1 MLKAGTGIS
10 DQLYRAH
17 PGGGSIVDRSG
28 TALVQDDTVYDL
40 ALCVPA
46 PPDTEMAQT
55 LQTLKELT

>member
-1 MLKAGTGIS
+1 M
-10 DQLYRAH
+10 
-17 PGGGSIVDRSG
+17 DRSG

-55 LQTLKELT
+55 LQTLKNWI